1 VQIGD
6 RLKRLRLRTNLTQE
20 ELAIRCDLSKGFI
33 SQIERDQ
40 SSPSI
45 ATLVDILEC
54 MGTTPAEFFREPKA
68 EPTVCHHLDDAYA
81 IEDETRKNRI
91 TWIIPDAQK
100 NDMEPILLTLHPGG
114 RTEEYAPHAGEV
126 FGYVLSGSATLHRG
140 EAKWKIKKGDS
151 IYYAASLP
159 YFIVNHTNHETQIL
173 WVSSP
178 PSF

>member
-1 VQIGD
+1 MQIGEK
-6 RLKRLRLRTNLTQE
+6 LKQLRLRTNLTQE

-54 MGTTPAEFFREPKA
+54 LGTTPAGFFTESAPEQVRYHQE
-68 EPTVCHHLDDAYA
+68 DAYES
-81 IEDETRKNRI
+81 EDEDLGHTI
-91 TWIIPDAQK
+91 TWIIPSAQK
-100 NDMEPILLTLHPGG
+100 NEMEPILIKLRPGG
-114 RTEEYAPHAGEV
+114 RSEAFDPHAGEV
-126 FGYVLSGSATLHRG
+126 FGYVLSGAATLHRG
-140 EAKWKIKKGDS
+140 KQKWKIKKGDS
-151 IYYAASLP
+151 VYYSATLP
-159 YFIVNHTNHETQIL
+159 YFLENHTAHDATIL